1 MDAKYQQARQLLAA
15 GKVKAAQT
23 IFREIFVLNP
33 KYKSVCYFLGKCAY
47 LQGKNKEVKHYL
59 KLHLDGR
66 ARKNIGPAFKYLCLL
81 ACKEKQYLKA
91 QHYLAQA
98 EKYGLKAT
106 SLAKLQKQL
115 TQAVS
120 EPTTMAFTYQK
131 LSKKG
136 TPIASCKQAGFKG
149 AKFFIHGLPPK
160 LLVRFQELKTLQLTV
175 TYPQK
180 TDIPGY
186 LTCRLTDGR
195 TLYKDYLPYLPSLY
209 YRSAFNDYLED
220 DKYFKFKWE
229 KSRVFSLLLVPGFS
243 LEIVA
248 KYLEA
253 NDLLDRV
260 AAEHLQSCQG
270 LVSLKEA
277 GEILPVSAKEQLS
290 DLDLLKEFGFICAKE
305 CGKTIHLASKC
316 RFESQLR
323 RALKAKSKVAFPYRK
338 LQEQFR
344 PSQEQAR
351 FINWLKKNDQQVIS
365 LLGVGGSGKTYTLSK
380 LLDPNAVLA
389 LAPTH
394 KARLNLADHG
404 FSQNDTVQHLLFKL
418 EAEPE
423 LVLTG
428 IKVILIDEISMVT
441 TQMLA
446 QLFDKLG
453 PGYRYLLAGDDQQLP
468 PVSQDLDALNVC
480 GDLMGLIKQ
489 EGSYYEFKTN
499 LRCQN
504 KQTAALI
511 AAIRAK
517 NLQLVT
523 KKVGKF
529 TGAKRDMLNYKY
541 FHPALEDCMILAH
554 RNLTVGKINQQYY
567 RVLTKDGRAKTPFFF
582 KNDYGHGGFFEGAQ
596 VVFYQNDDEKQR
608 YGYTNSEFGIVTELH
623 LEDKEPKI
631 KVKTASNEYELP
643 LYVAN
648 RDLFLAYALTIHKAQ
663 GSGSRRVYVLEAAN
677 DSLLY
682 TAVSRSR
689 EELFFVDL
697 DASQVVEALS
707 QPVAKKR
714 NVYWTGSILKYLN
727 LFTKNKLIAYG
738 RWGKVLK

>member
-1 MDAKYQQARQLLAA
+1 
-15 GKVKAAQT
+15 
-23 IFREIFVLNP
+23 
-33 KYKSVCYFLGKCAY
+33 
-47 LQGKNKEVKHYL
+47 
-59 KLHLDGR
+59 
-66 ARKNIGPAFKYLCLL
+66 
-81 ACKEKQYLKA
+81 
-91 QHYLAQA
+91 
-98 EKYGLKAT
+98 
-106 SLAKLQKQL
+106 
-115 TQAVS
+115 
-120 EPTTMAFTYQK
+120 
-131 LSKKG
+131 
-136 TPIASCKQAGFKG
+136 
-149 AKFFIHGLPPK
+149 
-160 LLVRFQELKTLQLTV
+160 
-175 TYPQK
+175 
-180 TDIPGY
+180 
-186 LTCRLTDGR
+186 
-195 TLYKDYLPYLPSLY
+195 
-209 YRSAFNDYLED
+209 
-220 DKYFKFKWE
+220 
-229 KSRVFSLLLVPGFS
+229 
-243 LEIVA
+243 
-248 KYLEA
+248 
-253 NDLLDRV
+253 
-260 AAEHLQSCQG
+260 
-270 LVSLKEA
+270 
-277 GEILPVSAKEQLS
+277 
-290 DLDLLKEFGFICAKE
+290 
-305 CGKTIHLASKC
+305 
-316 RFESQLR
+316 
-323 RALKAKSKVAFPYRK
+323 
-338 LQEQFR
+338 
-344 PSQEQAR
+344 
-351 FINWLKKNDQQVIS
+351 
-365 LLGVGGSGKTYTLSK
+365 
-380 LLDPNAVLA
+380 
-389 LAPTH
+389 
-394 KARLNLADHG
+394 
-404 FSQNDTVQHLLFKL
+404 
-418 EAEPE
+418 
-423 LVLTG
+423 
-428 IKVILIDEISMVT
+428 MVT

-523 KKVGKF
+523 KKAGKF
-529 TGAKRDMLNYKY
+529 TGDKRDMLNYKY

-689 EELFFVDL
+689 GELFFVDL

-714 NVYWTGSILKYLN
+714 NVYWTGSILEYLN
-727 LFTKNKLIAYG
+727 LFIKNKLIAYG